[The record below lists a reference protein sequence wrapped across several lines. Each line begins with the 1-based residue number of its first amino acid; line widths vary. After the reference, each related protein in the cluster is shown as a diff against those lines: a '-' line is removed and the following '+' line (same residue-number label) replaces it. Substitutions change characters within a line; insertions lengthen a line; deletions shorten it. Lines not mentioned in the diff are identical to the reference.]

1 MESKIPEGYMKDSQ
15 GRLVPKEMVK
25 PIDLTRDELV
35 KEIVNNALDL
45 SKMLSEFKA
54 KAMEDIQAFTELS
67 VEKYGVKYGGRKGNL
82 SLMSFDGEYRVV
94 VAISDS
100 LVFDE
105 RLQAAKSLIDECIRD
120 WTSDSKAELRV
131 LINDAFNVDKTGKIN
146 IKRVLGLRRLDI
158 KDGRWLR
165 AMDAIGDSIQVAGS
179 KSYIRIYKRHPDG
192 EYKQINMDISAV

>member
-1 MESKIPEGYMKDSQ
+1 MDKTLPDGYMQDAH
-15 GRLVPKEMVK
+15 GRLVPK
-25 PIDLTRDELV
+25 DLV
-35 KEIVNNALDL
+35 KEVDLLRDTLVMEIVSRANTV
-45 SKMLSEFKA
+45 SKQLSEFKS

-146 IKRVLGLRRLDI
+146 TKRVLSLRRLDI
-158 KDGRWLR
+158 KDERWLR